1 MLRGMWH
8 LLGPEI
14 KPVSPALA
22 GIFLSTVPLGRFLEV
37 LLIKLGHIFH
47 FSMNILV
54 SNFSSDCL
62 ASLGIIEICWVKIIQ
77 HVVQS

>member
-1 MLRGMWH
+1 M
-8 LLGPEI
+8 
-14 KPVSPALA
+14 
-22 GIFLSTVPLGRFLEV
+22 

-54 SNFSSDCL
+54 SNFSSECL